1 MLAWDF
7 RFRLFDMLR
16 VSALRW
22 SAKHGIEVALF
33 IKSCEQNAHEPIFY
47 GIKNKLK
54 NFLKNVVILVFIWYY
69 ITWTF
74 LWKEKILW
82 KLDHQLNQFAKNAKS
97 LKEKGLSE
105 LSVKIQSTNS
115 VRDNDWIESEW
126 LDIVHLFVRL

>member
-54 NFLKNVVILVFIWYY
+54 NFLKKCCNISFYMILYY
-69 ITWTF
+69 
-74 LWKEKILW
+74 
-82 KLDHQLNQFAKNAKS
+82 LDFFV
-97 LKEKGLSE
+97 KGEDTVKVRS
-105 LSVKIQSTNS
+105 SVKPICEKCKVIKRKGSIRVICENPKHKQ
-115 VRDNDWIESEW
+115 RQG
-126 LDIVHLFVRL
+126 